1 MKHIFIGFL
10 LFCSGII
17 LAQNN
22 AIQTALKNYDYESV
36 IKLISKEKASPE
48 LNFLKA
54 TCYKNIARYNE
65 AIILL
70 DEIVGK
76 DVSNIQAVNE
86 LADCYQ
92 LCGNYRK
99 AKTYYFLA
107 LQSAPA
113 SRYAQLNY
121 LNITFKL
128 KEWSQSLQQA
138 HSILQTDS
146 LPALY
151 PVMGDCFVQML
162 RMDSAEYYYNRR
174 MNSNPDDYNTLGKL
188 CKIYLTIGNY
198 DDLTASTTRFIQA
211 DSSNQVINQY
221 NGIGLSMNKNYDR
234 AIYRLNKLAQ
244 QGDSSFLT
252 NYYLGASC
260 FSTGDYMT
268 AYERLSSAF
277 RMDSTN
283 QNLYYFLGKSA
294 IYSGYK
300 QKGIQILINGVNKL
314 IPKDSE
320 LFNYYL
326 NIAHGYGSIFSE
338 QDLLFNKTQE
348 VKYRKLCYSCN
359 PDYKLAL
366 YNIAE
371 IYDTSLKD
379 KEEALKYYNQ
389 FMATRPKAK
398 ENISKDPQ
406 AASYYNVVENRIHEI
421 KAEMESDKKKK

>member
-1 MKHIFIGFL
+1 MKYIFISIL
-10 LFCSGII
+10 LFCSGI
-17 LAQNN
+17 LQSQNN
-22 AIQTALKNYDYESV
+22 AIQTALKNYDYETA

-48 LNFLKA
+48 LDFLKA
-54 TCYKNIARYNE
+54 TCYKNIARYTD
-65 AIILL
+65 AITLL
-70 DEIVGK
+70 EGLVGK
-76 DVSNIQAVNE
+76 DVSNIQAINE

-92 LCGNYRK
+92 LNENFRK

-107 LQSAPA
+107 LQTAPS
-113 SRYAQLNY
+113 SRFAQLNY
-121 LNITFKL
+121 LNITVKL
-128 KEWSQSLQQA
+128 KEWNQALQQA
-138 HSILQTDS
+138 HSILQSDS

-151 PVMGDCFVQML
+151 PVIGDCFVQL
-162 RMDSAEYYYNRR
+162 SRMDSAEYYYNMG

-188 CKIYLTIGNY
+188 CKIYLNIGNY
-198 DDLTASTTRFIQA
+198 DDLIASTNRFIQS

>member
-1 MKHIFIGFL
+1 MKYVFISIL
-10 LFCSGII
+10 LFCSGI
-17 LAQNN
+17 LQAQNN
-22 AIQTALKNYDYESV
+22 AIQNAFKNFDYETA
-36 IKLISKEKASPE
+36 IKLISKEKTSPE
-48 LNFLKA
+48 LDFLKA
-54 TCYKNIARYNE
+54 KCFKNIARYND
-65 AIILL
+65 AIVLL
-70 DEIVGK
+70 EDLVGK

-92 LCGNYRK
+92 LKGNYRK

-113 SRYAQLNY
+113 GCYAQLNY

-128 KEWSQSLQQA
+128 KEWKQALQQA

-151 PVMGDCFVQML
+151 PVMGDCFVQLL
-162 RMDSAEYYYNRR
+162 RMDSAGYYYNKG
-174 MNSNPDDYNTLGKL
+174 MESNPDDYNTLSKL
-188 CKIYLTIGNY
+188 CKIYLNIGNY
-198 DDLTASTTRFIQA
+198 DDLIESTDRFIRT
-211 DSSNQVINQY
+211 DSSNQIINQY
-221 NGIGLSMNKNYDR
+221 NGIGYSMNKKYDR
-234 AIYRLNKLAQ
+234 AIYRLNKLVK

-260 FSTGDYMT
+260 FSTGDYLT
-268 AYERLSSAF
+268 AYEHLSSAF

-300 QKGIQILINGVNKL
+300 QKGIQILIRGVNKL

-326 NIAHGYGSIFSE
+326 NISHGYGSIFNE
-338 QDLLFNKTQE
+338 QDRIFNKTEE
-348 VKYRKLCYSCN
+348 VKYRKLCYTCN

-366 YNIAE
+366 YNIAQ
-371 IYDTSLKD
+371 IYDNELKD
-379 KEEALKYYNQ
+379 PEQALNYYNQ
-389 FMATRPKAK
+389 FMATRPKTKA
-398 ENISKDPQ
+398 IVPKDPET
-406 AASYYNVVENRIHEI
+406 ASYYNVVENRMLEI
-421 KAEMESDKKKK
+421 KAEQELKNKKK